1 MNTKKIN
8 INVALVHRL
17 IQSQFPEWA
26 DLPIKPVEF
35 SGWDNRTFH
44 LGDCMT
50 VRLPSAE
57 SYASQVEK
65 EQKWLPKLAPN
76 LPLAI
81 PRPLAMEKPSEDYPW
96 PWSVYQW
103 LEGKS
108 ASLESISDLSEFA
121 LKLAEFLKALQKID
135 STGGPVAGP
144 QNFYRG
150 GSLNIYDSETRAAI
164 KKLDSAMDSKRI
176 TAIWNRALD
185 SEWNQP
191 PVWMHG
197 DIAIGNL
204 LVKDGQLS
212 AVIDFGQ
219 LGIGDPA
226 CDLVIAWTL
235 FKDQSREVFKK
246 AISLDEQTW
255 ERAMG
260 WALWKALIVCTALP
274 GSNCNPMEIEKAK
287 MVINE
292 LLADYPK
299 LKQE

>member
-1 MNTKKIN
+1 
-8 INVALVHRL
+8 
-17 IQSQFPEWA
+17 
-26 DLPIKPVEF
+26 
-35 SGWDNRTFH
+35 
-44 LGDCMT
+44 MT

-76 LPLAI
+76 LPLPI
-81 PRPLAMEKPSEDYPW
+81 PQPLAMGKPSEDYPW

-103 LEGKS
+103 LDGKT
-108 ASLESISDLSEFA
+108 ASLEIISDLSAFA
-121 LKLAEFLKALQKID
+121 LKLAEFLKAFQKID

-150 GSLNIYDSETRAAI
+150 GSLKIYDQETREAI

-204 LVKDGQLS
+204 LVNNGELS

-219 LGIGDPA
+219 LGVGDPA
-226 CDLVIAWTL
+226 CDLYPAEIIL
-235 FKDQSREVFKK
+235 RQQRFE
-246 AISLDEQTW
+246 
-255 ERAMG
+255 
-260 WALWKALIVCTALP
+260 
-274 GSNCNPMEIEKAK
+274 NCH
-287 MVINE
+287 
-292 LLADYPK
+292 
-299 LKQE
+299 

>member
-1 MNTKKIN
+1 MNAQKIN
-8 INVALVHRL
+8 INTALVQRL
-17 IQSQFPEWA
+17 IKSQFPAWS
-26 DLPIKPVEF
+26 DFPIKPVEF

-50 VRLPSAE
+50 VRVPSAE

-65 EQKWLPKLAPN
+65 EQCWLPKLAPH
-76 LPLAI
+76 LPLPI
-81 PRPLAMEKPSEDYPW
+81 PQPLAMGKPSGDYPW

-103 LEGKS
+103 LDGKT
-108 ASLESISDLSEFA
+108 ASLDAISDLSQFA

-150 GSLNIYDSETRAAI
+150 GSLKIYEQETREAI
-164 KKLDSAMDSKRI
+164 KKLDPTLDSKRI
-176 TAIWNRALD
+176 TEIWNRALD

-197 DIAIGNL
+197 DIAVGNL
-204 LVKDGQLS
+204 LVNNGELS

-219 LGIGDPA
+219 LGVGDPA
-226 CDLVIAWTL
+226 CDLVISWTL

-260 WALWKALIVCTALP
+260 WALWKALIVYTALP
-274 GSNCNPMEIEKAK
+274 GSNCNAIEIEKAK
-287 MVINE
+287 RVINE
-292 LLADYPK
+292 LLADDSK
-299 LKQE
+299 LK